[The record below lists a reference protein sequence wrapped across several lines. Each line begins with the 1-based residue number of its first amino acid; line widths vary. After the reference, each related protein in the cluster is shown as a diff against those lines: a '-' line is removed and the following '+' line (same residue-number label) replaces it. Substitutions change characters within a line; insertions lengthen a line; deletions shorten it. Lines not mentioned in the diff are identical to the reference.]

1 MNKSIITP
9 IDQIKERAKDHDD
22 NEDLELSE
30 LFQEAFT
37 LGYLIA
43 QAEID
48 ERYQRIQEQ
57 DREIQGSKRSS
68 YQ

>member
-1 MNKSIITP
+1 MIKSILTP
-9 IDQIKERAKDHDD
+9 IDKIKERAFDHDD
-22 NEDLELSE
+22 QQNTEMSD

-48 ERYQRIQEQ
+48 EKYQRIQEQ
-57 DREIQGSKRSS
+57 DRELQSSKRCSC
-68 YQ
+68 Q